1 MDEYVQILRL
11 AMFQVFSA
19 GAVPPMSSPDGGDNE
34 PTESQILIM
43 AGVRTPSATGI
54 EGVDD
59 QVSGG
64 RFGGSQGHAVFEGLN
79 REMYRCPDRGI
90 RPGTVEHPS
99 GYVLGITRQA
109 EQARIGVV
117 PEGLPEPLGYTSHIE
132 YVCYL
137 TSRT

>member
-1 MDEYVQILRL
+1 
-11 AMFQVFSA
+11 
-19 GAVPPMSSPDGGDNE
+19 MSVPDGGDNE
-34 PTESQILIM
+34 PTKSQILII

-64 RFGGSQGHAVFEGLN
+64 RFGGSQGQAVFEHLN

-99 GYVLGITRQA
+99 GYVLGITR
-109 EQARIGVV
+109 
-117 PEGLPEPLGYTSHIE
+117 
-132 YVCYL
+132 
-137 TSRT
+137 

>member
-1 MDEYVQILRL
+1 MYGQRRPTHE
-11 AMFQVFSA
+11 F
-19 GAVPPMSSPDGGDNE
+19 PEGGDND
-34 PTESQILIM
+34 PTKSEISSML
-43 AGVRTPSATGI
+43 GVRTPSATGI